1 MTNKKLAPVANVG
14 SAVEKNTQPYTPD
27 EGMSATFFSE
37 QDLMTMLSHLNF
49 GTLPESWKQRQQ
61 NPTAVPTEAQRID
74 KIKSQ
79 LSELM
84 NHYAFEKMLAPLGL
98 PVASSGVQAWLY
110 PLLSYALAQLLQVS
124 QVSIYQKNTSN
135 PQHPCLVLVANN
147 TLPIDTAYAPN
158 EHAITLE
165 KPASLNHWLQTDC
178 TEPTVLPQLMGEQGH
193 PALTL
198 VVDEHTL
205 VVPFETNR
213 QAVEMRGLI
222 VLSQP
227 TALPWSQSLQETAA
241 ACGLLLGQA
250 LTLNQLAHQAYAH
263 IETANQETAS
273 TTTTAEPTLN
283 LEGWQAFRNNFS
295 EEVHHLVYGQ
305 EQFLANLNNLIDE
318 RRGVQI
324 GSSQRVSTLVE
335 ALANRLQLNPKTIDT
350 LKRASLFSQVGKAQ
364 LPTQLL
370 SKPTKL
376 TPEELESVR
385 QGAFTGLRLLSHL
398 YGLADTLPYLHFQH
412 ERWNGSGYPEGLAQW
427 DIPFG
432 SRLLALC
439 QAYQTMRE
447 PTAYRAKGMSKRK
460 ALLTLSEEAHI
471 LWDPLLVEELA
482 KLGYTSTKRTTK
494 KPVVQPNPLGNQ

>member
-1 MTNKKLAPVANVG
+1 MFSKKRLYRNISRMVSKKSSSVTTQKTAELTPAPQQN
-14 SAVEKNTQPYTPD
+14 EPL
-27 EGMSATFFSE
+27 FFSE
-37 QDLMTMLSHLNF
+37 QELMTMLSHLNF
-49 GTLPESWKQRQQ
+49 GVLPEGWKQRQQ
-61 NPTAVPTEAQRID
+61 NPVAVPTEAQRIE
-74 KIKSQ
+74 KIKTQ
-79 LSELM
+79 LSELI

-124 QVSIYQKNTSN
+124 QVSIYQQNLSN
-135 PQHPCLVLVANN
+135 PQHPRLVLLANN
-147 TLPIDTAYAPN
+147 TLPIDTPYGLNEYAIAANEKNSTLSPWANMNSAYP
-158 EHAITLE
+158 
-165 KPASLNHWLQTDC
+165 PF
-178 TEPTVLPQLMGEQGH
+178 VLPQLGGLLGH
-193 PALTL
+193 PSLQPTP
-198 VVDEHTL
+198 VEEHAL

-213 QAVEMRGLI
+213 QASGMRGLL
-222 VLSQP
+222 VLTQP
-227 TALPWSQSLQETAA
+227 NTLEWSLPLQQTAL
-241 ACGLLLGQA
+241 ACGQLLGQA
-250 LTLNQLAHQAYAH
+250 LTLNQLAHQTYAQ
-263 IETANQETAS
+263 IKAS
-273 TTTTAEPTLN
+273 QTEQQPTLN
-283 LEGWQAFRNNFS
+283 LEAWQAIRNEFS
-295 EEVHHLVYGQ
+295 EEVHHLVHGQ
-305 EQFLANLNNLIDE
+305 EHFLANLNNLIDE
-318 RRGVQI
+318 RRGVAI
-324 GSSQRVSTLVE
+324 GSSLRVATLVE
-335 ALANRLQLNPKTIDT
+335 ALSNRLQLNPKTIDT

-412 ERWNGSGYPEGLAQW
+412 ERWNGSGYPEGLTQW

-482 KLGYTSTKRTTK
+482 KLECPPPK
-494 KPVVQPNPLGNQ
+494 KKNTAKTEQPLA

>member
-1 MTNKKLAPVANVG
+1 MASKKTSVLAKQSNTASG
-14 SAVEKNTQPYTPD
+14 STTENPSFIND
-27 EGMSATFFSE
+27 EGMDTPFFSE
-37 QDLMTMLSHLNF
+37 QELMTMLSHLNF
-49 GTLPESWKQRQQ
+49 GVLPESWKQRQQ
-61 NPTAVPTEAQRID
+61 NPQSVPTEAQRID
-74 KIKSQ
+74 KIKTQ
-79 LSELM
+79 LGELI

-98 PVASSGVQAWLY
+98 PVASSGAQAWLY

-124 QVSIYQKNTSN
+124 QVSIYQRNDRN
-135 PQHPCLVLVANN
+135 PQQPCFVLLGNN
-147 TLPIDTAYAPN
+147 TLPIDTSFGLDQQ
-158 EHAITLE
+158 AINSTE
-165 KPASLNHWLQTDC
+165 KASSLSQWLKTDC
-178 TEPTVLPQLMGEQGH
+178 TKPTILPQLTGNLGH
-193 PALTL
+193 HSLT
-198 VVDEHTL
+198 VPEDEHAL
-205 VVPFETNR
+205 VVPFKTNR

-222 VLSQP
+222 VLTQP
-227 TALPWSQSLQETAA
+227 TQLPWSQSLQETAI

-250 LTLNQLAHQAYAH
+250 LTLNQLAHQAYKH
-263 IETANQETAS
+263 IELATQP
-273 TTTTAEPTLN
+273 TTDATLS
-283 LEGWQAFRNNFS
+283 LEDWQAFRNEFS
-295 EEVHHLVYGQ
+295 EEVHHLVHGQ
-305 EQFLANLNNLIDE
+305 EQFLVNLNNLIDE
-318 RRGVQI
+318 RRGVEV
-324 GSSQRVSTLVE
+324 GSSQRVSVLVE

-447 PTAYRAKGMSKRK
+447 PTAYRAKGMTKKK
-460 ALLTLSEEAHI
+460 ALLTLTEEAHI

-482 KLGYTSTKRTTK
+482 KLECATPISKKNPRIASEKR
-494 KPVVQPNPLGNQ
+494 GGS

>member
-1 MTNKKLAPVANVG
+1 MTNKKHSTTAQRVDSAN
-14 SAVEKNTQPYTPD
+14 NTSNIPRYYP
-27 EGMSATFFSE
+27 EEALHNSFFSE

-49 GTLPESWKQRQQ
+49 GVLPESWKNRQQ
-61 NPTAVPTEAQRID
+61 NPQCVPTEAQRID
-74 KIKSQ
+74 KIKNQ

-124 QVSIYQKNTSN
+124 QVSIYQKNQSN
-135 PQHPCLVLVANN
+135 PAHPRFVLLANN
-147 TLPIDTAYAPN
+147 TLPIDTAYGLN
-158 EHAITLE
+158 DYAITQETNATLGQ
-165 KPASLNHWLQTDC
+165 WLQTDC
-178 TEPTVLPQLMGEQGH
+178 TKPTIISQLNGALGN
-193 PALTL
+193 PALSIAN
-198 VVDEHTL
+198 DEHTL
-205 VVPFETNR
+205 VIPFETNR
-213 QAVEMRGLI
+213 EAAEMRGLL
-222 VLSQP
+222 VLTQP
-227 TALPWSQSLQETAA
+227 TELPWSQSLQETAI

-250 LTLNQLAHQAYAH
+250 LTLNQLAHQAYQH
-263 IETANQETAS
+263 IEMANQAATDAS
-273 TTTTAEPTLN
+273 QDTLN
-283 LEGWQAFRNNFS
+283 LEDWQAFRNNFS
-295 EEVHHLVYGQ
+295 EAVHHLVYGQ

-324 GSSQRVSTLVE
+324 GSSQRVSALVE

-447 PTAYRAKGMSKRK
+447 PTAYRAKGMSKKK
-460 ALLTLSEEAHI
+460 ALLTLTEEAHI

-482 KLGYTSTKRTTK
+482 KLECGSSAKKTSK
-494 KPVVQPNPLGNQ
+494 KKTPSSEQLGG